1 MHRPVCITYDSTCDL
16 TPQLLERFR
25 IRTVPLTIQ
34 SGERVF
40 PDDGRYTS
48 ADLYA
53 DYRSR
58 GTLPKT
64 AAVSPEEF
72 KAFFAPILAEG
83 YDIVHI
89 DISAELSC
97 TCQNAVLAAQELT
110 ERGEIHVVDSRQ
122 LSTGGG
128 LLALRGAKLRDAGM
142 AAADIAAE
150 LRRLAPHSDT
160 SFVLDTLEYMWKGG
174 RCSGVAALGANM
186 LKLKPCLEMREGKL
200 VVCKKYRGSMDKVY
214 RQYIAERLA
223 GKAVVADHAF
233 ITHSGEVPEETLSQL
248 TALVRELAPSRRYSS
263 LRRAARFPPTVAR
276 ARWACCS
283 CGRRDKNG
291 NRVQAARACAGAV
304 WVCVMGEEG
313 EKTFHR
319 SRDPSLNKV

>member
-1 MHRPVCITYDSTCDL
+1 MPRPVCITYDSTCDL
-16 TPQLLERFR
+16 TPQLLERFH

-40 PDDGRYTS
+40 PDNGQYTS

-53 DYRSR
+53 DYRSN

-72 KAFFAPILAEG
+72 RAFFAPILDEG
-83 YDIVHI
+83 YDVVHI
-89 DISAELSC
+89 DISSELSC
-97 TCQNAVLAAQELT
+97 TCQNAVMAAQELA
-110 ERGEIHVVDSRQ
+110 ERGQVHVVDSRQ

-128 LLALRGAKLRDAGM
+128 LLALQGAKLRDSGM

-174 RCSGVAALGANM
+174 RCSGVAALGANV

-200 VVCKKYRGSMDKVY
+200 VVCKKYRGAMEKVY

-223 GKAVVADHAF
+223 DKAVVVDWAF
-233 ITHSGEVPEETLSQL
+233 ITHSGEVAEDTLREL
-248 TALVRELAPSRRYSS
+248 TALVQELAPFKEVFVTQAGCTVSS
-263 LRRAARFPPTVAR
+263 HCGPGTLGVLFLRKAE
-276 ARWACCS
+276 
-283 CGRRDKNG
+283 
-291 NRVQAARACAGAV
+291 Q
-304 WVCVMGEEG
+304 
-313 EKTFHR
+313 
-319 SRDPSLNKV
+319 